1 MLQKDLNEIIENQ
14 TDVIQALKEADNF
27 YICHYCKKREQIEHR
42 RCFWDSKSKI
52 WETKNGKLAVTCVA
66 MDSEEHTIVG
76 YRTFTDI
83 FNITGRV
90 AKFPTSEA
98 VQGVPPDIVRTA
110 ERSIIQSLT
119 KAIPNFIGGP
129 ATKSN

>member
-1 MLQKDLNEIIENQ
+1 MGFYLTMSTEYEIIFQIKERIIMLEKDLNNELINDQE
-14 TDVIQALKEADNF
+14 VIKSLKEADHF
-27 YICHYCKKREQIEHR
+27 YICHYCKKRDQIEHR

-66 MDSEEHTIVG
+66 MDNEEHTIVG

-98 VQGVPPDIVRTA
+98 VQ
-110 ERSIIQSLT
+110 
-119 KAIPNFIGGP
+119 
-129 ATKSN
+129 

>member
-1 MLQKDLNEIIENQ
+1 MRNFFKSKKGYDYYVRKKLRRTNRKPRASDRL
-14 TDVIQALKEADNF
+14 ALKECRPFLYLSLLQKARSNRTQ
-27 YICHYCKKREQIEHR
+27 KM
-42 RCFWDSKSKI
+42 FWDDKSKI

-66 MDSEEHTIVG
+66 MDNEEHTIVG

-98 VQGVPPDIVRTA
+98 VQ
-110 ERSIIQSLT
+110 
-119 KAIPNFIGGP
+119 
-129 ATKSN
+129 